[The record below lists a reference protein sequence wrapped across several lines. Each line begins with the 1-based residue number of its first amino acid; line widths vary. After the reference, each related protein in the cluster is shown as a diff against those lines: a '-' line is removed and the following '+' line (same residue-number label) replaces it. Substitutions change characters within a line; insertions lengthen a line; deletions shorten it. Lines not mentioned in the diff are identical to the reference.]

1 LPDGLLALAQSH
13 PLLAGGIGAV
23 LGLLSAWSG
32 QRVARWSHVLGLRAT
47 APGGFGQVLGWA
59 VATGLLSAALGSG
72 GSDGWRPF
80 GLGIVW
86 GQAVMDLANNARA
99 AAALRAVAVD
109 GPTLGAWLQLPAAA
123 RLGLTSSVG
132 PAVTVVLA
140 FAALLTFAPGLLGFL
155 LGALGQ
161 VQFQKYASQRSLA
174 AALTAQQTDS

>member
-1 LPDGLLALAQSH
+1 
-13 PLLAGGIGAV
+13 
-23 LGLLSAWSG
+23 
-32 QRVARWSHVLGLRAT
+32 
-47 APGGFGQVLGWA
+47 
-59 VATGLLSAALGSG
+59 
-72 GSDGWRPF
+72 
-80 GLGIVW
+80 
-86 GQAVMDLANNARA
+86 
-99 AAALRAVAVD
+99 LRAVAVD